1 MCKCA
6 FAFVCTFLDLSVCSE
21 ILHVFN
27 ILFHGIIPPL
37 NSLTVII
44 LYLSCCSTHIRIDID
59 MAVKGIIS
67 VFSAVSGMLPRFRAN
82 GGSQREN
89 LALQNI
95 QVREATPPFSCRLFP
110 PLSQRIDR
118 WGFLSSQARV
128 RMVLA
133 YLFAQLS
140 LWSRGKPGGLLVL
153 GSANVD
159 ERYHQCLNM
168 LCLFLK
174 QKKNTHKQL

>member
-1 MCKCA
+1 MPLYFCVHRYMLA
-6 FAFVCTFLDLSVCSE
+6 SSLQFSMSFIFSFAFKFHSTTF
-21 ILHVFN
+21 
-27 ILFHGIIPPL
+27 
-37 NSLTVII
+37 
-44 LYLSCCSTHIRIDID
+44 CSTHIRINID
-59 MAVKGIIS
+59 MAVKGIIG
-67 VFSAVSGMLPRFRAN
+67 VFSAVGGMLPRFRAN

-95 QVREATPPFSCRLFP
+95 QVRAAASSLPVAPTRSP
-110 PLSQRIDR
+110 IYH
-118 WGFLSSQARV
+118 WGFFSSQARV

-159 ERYHQCLNM
+159 ERYLRCVN
-168 LCLFLK
+168 CFVCF
-174 QKKNTHKQL
+174 